1 MRFNL
6 SESYPTAF
14 DDSSG
19 VKRISDGVPQQS
31 LEGIQHEL
39 ELPSKAIFPYCS
51 LIFSFKCDDLSI
63 DIGLLEKLFKLVREV
78 Q

>member
-51 LIFSFKCDDLSI
+51 LIFSFKWGKPSEI
-63 DIGLLEKLFKLVREV
+63 METIRKWK
-78 Q
+78 